1 MMRALVPCLAL
12 TVAACGGESTRD
24 SAAATGEVEM
34 RNASVVDV
42 AEQARAASAATR
54 FQPGQWRS
62 TVEVV
67 DVQVPGMPE
76 GMAEQMRQ
84 QMMSRSSVTSC
95 MTEEQSANPS
105 ESLFGG
111 QRGQCRFDRF
121 SMKAGRVDAV
131 MTCAGD
137 GRAIEAARI
146 TMTGTFDATHFE
158 TESAI
163 ESTGGERGRM
173 SMRSRVKGERI
184 GDCA

>member
-1 MMRALVPCLAL
+1 MRALTPLVAL
-12 TVAACGGESTRD
+12 TLAACGGESTRN
-24 SAAATGEVEM
+24 SAAASGEVEM
-34 RNASVVDV
+34 RNASVAEV

-62 TVEVV
+62 TAEVV
-67 DVQVPGMPE
+67 DIQMPGMPA
-76 GMAEQMRQ
+76 GMAEQLRQ

-121 SMKAGRVDAV
+121 SMKAGRIDAV

-137 GRAIEAARI
+137 GREVEAARI
-146 TMTGTFDATHFE
+146 TLTGTFDATHFE
-158 TESAI
+158 TESTI

-173 SMRSRVKGERI
+173 SMRSRVKGERV
-184 GDCA
+184 GACT